1 MKDEK
6 FITVDGLAKQLKV
19 HKVTIMRRVA
29 KGVYPPFV
37 GNTSYQHG
45 RAWPKTYWDN
55 WFKNQANKANSVQPS
70 AVSRQPLADN

>member
-6 FITVDGLAKQLKV
+6 FITVDGLAKQLGV
-19 HKVTIMRRVA
+19 HRITILRRVA

-37 GNTSYQHG
+37 GDTSYQRG

-55 WFKNQANKANSVQPS
+55 WFKNQAANANKTQRQLVQ
-70 AVSRQPLADN
+70 AVEQN